1 MDENVAGP
9 DVTVSFAD
17 DFPYLLISEASL
29 EALND
34 RMKQPIEMNRF
45 RPNFVVSG
53 TEPFAEDSWKYIQ
66 IGTIGFYVASPCERC
81 VLTTVD
87 PATGTKG
94 HEPLKTLA
102 TFRKD
107 GHKVLFGQNVIGL
120 QIGTVHE
127 GDRITITEL
136 K

>member
-1 MDENVAGP
+1 
-9 DVTVSFAD
+9 
-17 DFPYLLISEASL
+17 
-29 EALND
+29 
-34 RMKQPIEMNRF
+34 
-45 RPNFVVSG
+45 
-53 TEPFAEDSWKYIQ
+53 
-66 IGTIGFYVASPCERC
+66 
-81 VLTTVD
+81 VD